1 MTTQNIQTAQTAQTP
16 VQGQTVQTAPQSIHA
31 KLMHVRNTI
40 KSGKEAYNSFGK
52 YSYRNAEQMLAGINP
67 ILQKYGLTLDF
78 SDEILFVPPSRYY
91 IKTTCTVHDTVSGE
105 SYSVTALAREQ
116 EQKKGMDEAQVTG
129 STMTYCHKYALM
141 GMFAISDPKMDPD
154 SMDNTQAQTQ
164 FQPAQNAPQQIRTAT
179 PAPAPQGYNNG
190 GYGTYYGNNRAY
202 RQA

>member
-1 MTTQNIQTAQTAQTP
+1 MTTQTAPQVPAT
-16 VQGQTVQTAPQSIHA
+16 QGQTTQSIHA
-31 KLMHVRNTI
+31 KLMHVRNAI

-52 YSYRNAEQMLAGINP
+52 YSYRNAEAMLAGINP

-91 IKTTCTVHDTVSGE
+91 IKTTCTVHDIENGE
-105 SYSVTALAREQ
+105 NYSVTAYAREQ
-116 EQKKGMDEAQVTG
+116 EQKKGVDEAQITG
-129 STMTYCHKYALM
+129 STMTYAHKYALM

-164 FQPAQNAPQQIRTAT
+164 FQPAQQIRTAT
-179 PAPAPQGYNNG
+179 PAPVPQGYNG
-190 GYGTYYGNNRAY
+190 GYNNNGYYGNNRGY